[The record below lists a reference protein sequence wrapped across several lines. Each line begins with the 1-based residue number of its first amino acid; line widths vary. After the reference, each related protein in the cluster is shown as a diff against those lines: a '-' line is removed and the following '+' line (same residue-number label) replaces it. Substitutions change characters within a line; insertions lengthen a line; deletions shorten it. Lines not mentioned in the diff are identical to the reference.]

1 MPKKSRVPPMLI
13 MAIVGAGLIA
23 VTAFVGLL
31 TGFFNK
37 DDLRNMGIQIK

>member
-1 MPKKSRVPPMLI
+1 MTKKSRVPPMLI
-13 MAIVGAGLIA
+13 IAVIGAVLIA
-23 VTAFVGLL
+23 ATAFVGLL